1 VERHFPWRVRV
12 LYPVGDR
19 VAVGRESRAT
29 VRGPTRFKQYDSS
42 HAASFTRRQGE
53 VTIMPATRTSVLPA
67 TGFPPTA
74 GAFHVSRSQLVE
86 IRRERE
92 ANPPHKSSPAADEH
106 VVQEQL
112 RRILGSLFFRNS
124 DRYTRLLKY
133 IVDTALHGDPA
144 LLKERLIGMNVFG
157 RDPSYDTV
165 KDNVV
170 RIAAAEVRGRLVRYY
185 ALPEHR
191 GELRIILSPGSYVP
205 QFSTAD
211 AVPQPRP
218 QPQQASSD
226 AEESAL
232 RKFWRPLLESLEPIL
247 IVLGPTRAL
256 GRKQPLRANAAGDYH
271 KFSEQ
276 ITLSDALTLSKVVSY
291 LESCG
296 KEYRVEMQDFVRFRD
311 LRNGPAILLGG
322 FNNQWTLSFAQH
334 LRFAFKSNR
343 GRTKTW
349 ICDSETPSQ
358 QHWIHDWSLPLP
370 AMTEDHAIVA
380 RVLHSE
386 TGHAIVIAGGHMACG
401 TAAAGEFV
409 TNSSYLENA
418 ITGDSCDWTYA
429 NLELVIATSV
439 VRGVSGPPR
448 VSASYV
454 W

>member
-1 VERHFPWRVRV
+1 MRHK
-12 LYPVGDR
+12 GG
-19 VAVGRESRAT
+19 A
-29 VRGPTRFKQYDSS
+29 
-42 HAASFTRRQGE
+42 
-53 VTIMPATRTSVLPA
+53 TIMAAIRTTALSA
-67 TGFPPTA
+67 TGFASTA
-74 GAFHVSRSQLVE
+74 GTFDAARSHLVE
-86 IRRERE
+86 IRRARE
-92 ANPPHKSSPAADEH
+92 AALPALKMARGIDEY

-112 RRILGSLFFRNS
+112 KRVLGSLFFRNS

-133 IVDTALHGDPA
+133 IVDTALRGDTA

-157 RDPSYDTV
+157 RDASYDTV

-191 GELRIILSPGSYVP
+191 SEVRIILSAGSYVP
-205 QFSTAD
+205 QFASD
-211 AVPQPRP
+211 VVV
-218 QPQQASSD
+218 QQQQQQNRALESG
-226 AEESAL
+226 ESAL
-232 RKFWRPLLESLEPIL
+232 HKFWKPLLESLEPIL
-247 IVLGPTRAL
+247 IVLGPSQAVGQKQSVRAS
-256 GRKQPLRANAAGDYH
+256 GTGEYH

-276 ITLSDALTLSKVVSY
+276 ITLSDALTLSRIVSY
-291 LESCG
+291 LESRG

-322 FNNQWTLSFAQH
+322 LNNQWTISFAQH

-349 ICDSETPSQ
+349 ICDNETPSQ
-358 QHWIHDWSLPLP
+358 QRWMHNWLLPLP
-370 AMTEDHAIVA
+370 SMTEDHAIVA
-380 RVLHSE
+380 RVLRSE

-409 TNSSYLENA
+409 TNSSHLESVLA
-418 ITGDSCDWTYA
+418 GDAYDWSLT
-429 NLELVIATSV
+429 NVELVIATSV

-448 VSASYV
+448 ISASYV